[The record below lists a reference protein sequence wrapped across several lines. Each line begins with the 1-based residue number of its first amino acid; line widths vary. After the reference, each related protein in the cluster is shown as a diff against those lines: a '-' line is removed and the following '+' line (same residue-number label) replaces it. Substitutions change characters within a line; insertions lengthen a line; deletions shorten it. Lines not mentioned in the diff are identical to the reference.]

1 MSVSDERTSGVP
13 LRQRPHSLASI
24 SSFDNPVADAYE
36 TAQLMLIALAA
47 ADAVGMESAQS
58 LLAMQ
63 KAQRWLG
70 RR

>member
-1 MSVSDERTSGVP
+1 
-13 LRQRPHSLASI
+13 
-24 SSFDNPVADAYE
+24 
-36 TAQLMLIALAA
+36 MLIALAA

-70 RR
+70 KR